1 MITNLN
7 FTLLEPVVR
16 HSRSVSIFL
25 FATQILLAS
34 VTPLRSQEAD
44 KREALAKAHEAFQ
57 AADKLFDEG
66 KYDAAEREYIKLIEQ
81 LPKLF
86 KPNSEQEHAVRSNL
100 ALLYS
105 TTGRL
110 AESRKEYRALLD
122 MMHEKWGRTD
132 PRSNPVIAKLA
143 RLIRENDDVDKAEK
157 MLLEALKHCQAA
169 NDQSYKNYVPI
180 ANELSLI
187 YQQQGKF
194 DRAVPLARQAL
205 QITIATKGIKNVET
219 LGIAHNLGGILFG
232 LGNYSE
238 AESILLDT
246 RTIHLELDQSPL
258 DLALCDYTLSELFVI
273 LGRYNDADFLL
284 AEAITIYEKRFPQ
297 GSSDQ
302 VRALTA
308 RGRLAQLQKDKILAE
323 IYFEKA
329 TQMLDQLKETE
340 SQAALDLESNFASF
354 KMSIKEYQAAEQLL
368 EHIIEVC
375 QKQKNTFYLIQNK
388 HNLAYCLMLQNR
400 LDEAIKQQT
409 ETNREWIHLLPPNH
423 YLTIVSQHNLARMY
437 QGKADDANALKYF
450 DFARTNS
457 FNHAVELLPSL
468 SVSQQLNHVFLQDY
482 PHLHRALNL
491 ALNQP
496 EDPIIVDKT
505 IEWLANAKGLPTK
518 LRADSIARSQAK
530 NKWTADR
537 NDLKMADVDQ
547 KISVLA
553 KRLLEVANQP
563 ELREQLNAEM
573 KTLQEEKR
581 KLSREERKLETQ
593 EVKERTWIETSQ
605 VVRALKKSDALIDIL
620 RLGIYQPLEEK
631 PIRFHYVAWV
641 ITPTKKTV
649 IDLGDADA
657 IDQQAIKVRRLIS
670 QGERRIAEIGEVK
683 AEEEVKKELS
693 TLSDMLLRPL
703 QKSIDSAEQ
712 WIISP
717 DGELW
722 TIPWGALLIDEQ
734 RYLIEAKKLFLVN
747 SSADIVRPST
757 VEPNK
762 LPTTPP
768 VIYANPEFGQLV
780 KDKEKQGPR
789 FSNGLRLGAVP
800 QLTGASLEAQSAEK
814 LFKKIY
820 GDNVIA
826 HTNSNAT
833 TENFFA
839 LKRPTALHIATH
851 GFFEP
856 SLGHAQLTDDQFQK
870 GQLGILASFDDPLLR
885 CGLLAANCNRTDG
898 EGVQGIIT
906 GLDVLSLDL
915 RGCQMVILSACETG
929 LGDNYVGEGVSGLR
943 QAFHL
948 AGARSVL
955 ASLWSISDNSTATL
969 MEDLASKW
977 SKDDQSVADA
987 FAEAQR
993 SLIAKLRKANKS
1005 AHPYHWGAF
1014 AITQVP

>member
-7 FTLLEPVVR
+7 FTMLEPVVR
-16 HSRSVSIFL
+16 YSRSVSIFL
-25 FATQILLAS
+25 VATQILLAS
-34 VTPLRSQEAD
+34 VTPLRSQQAD
-44 KREALAKAHEAFQ
+44 KPETPAQALKAFQ

-66 KYDAAEREYIKLIEQ
+66 KYDAAEREYIKLMDQ

-143 RLIRENDDVDKAEK
+143 RLIRENDDVDKAEE

-169 NDQSYKNYVPI
+169 KDQSYRYYVPI

-194 DRAVPLARQAL
+194 DRAEPLARQAL
-205 QITIATKGIKNVET
+205 QITIATKGIKNVDT
-219 LGIAHNLGGILFG
+219 LGIAHNLGGILYG
-232 LGNYSE
+232 LGNYPE

-246 RTIHLELDQSPL
+246 RKIHLELDQSPL
-258 DLALCDYTLSELFVI
+258 DIALCDYTLSDLFIV

-284 AEAITIYEKRFPQ
+284 AEAITIYEKLFPQ

-302 VRALTA
+302 VRALA
-308 RGRLAQLQKDKILAE
+308 AKGRLAQLQNDKILAE

-329 TQMLDQLKETE
+329 TQMLEQLKESE
-340 SQAALDLESNFASF
+340 SQTAVDLESSFASF

-368 EHIIEVC
+368 KHTIEVC
-375 QKQKNTFYLIQNK
+375 QKLKNTFGLIKNK

-409 ETNREWIHLLPPNH
+409 EINREWIHLLPPNH
-423 YLTIVSQHNLARMY
+423 SLTIVSQHNLARMY

-450 DFARTNS
+450 ELARVNS

-468 SVSQQLNHVFLQDY
+468 PIPQQLDHIFLQDY
-482 PHLHRALNL
+482 PHLHRGLNL
-491 ALNQP
+491 ALSRP
-496 EDPIIVDKT
+496 DDPMVIDKT
-505 IEWLANAKGLPTK
+505 IEWLANAKALPTK
-518 LRADSIARSQAK
+518 LRADSIARSQAINQQPTDRSNPK
-530 NKWTADR
+530 VADIDR
-537 NDLKMADVDQ
+537 Q
-547 KISVLA
+547 ISKLA
-553 KRLLEVANQP
+553 LQLLELGNEP
-563 ELREQLNAEM
+563 KLREQLNIEL

-581 KLSREERKLETQ
+581 LLTRQEGKLAAQ
-593 EVKERTWIETSQ
+593 GVKERTWIETSQ
-605 VVRALKKSDALIDIL
+605 VVSSLEKSEALVDIL

-631 PIRFHYVAWV
+631 PLRYHYVAWV
-641 ITPTKKTV
+641 ITPTKKRV
-649 IDLGDADA
+649 IDLGDADT
-657 IDQQAIKVRRLIS
+657 IDQLAIKVRKLIS
-670 QGERRIAEIGEVK
+670 QGEQRIAAIGEVK

-693 TLSDMLLRPL
+693 ALSDKLIRPL
-703 QKSIDSAEQ
+703 HTAIDSAEQ

-734 RYLIEAKKLFLVN
+734 RYLIEAKKLFLLN
-747 SSADIVRPST
+747 SSADMTQRNA
-757 VEPNK
+757 VERSK

-768 VIYANPEFGQLV
+768 VIYANPEFGELV
-780 KDKEKQGPR
+780 QKENQGPS

-800 QLTGASLEAQSAEK
+800 QLAGASLEAESALK

-826 HTNSNAT
+826 HTKSNAT
-833 TENFFA
+833 TENFLA
-839 LKRPTALHIATH
+839 LKRPVALHIATH

-856 SLGHAQLTDDQFQK
+856 SLGYTEMSNDQFQK
-870 GQLGILASFDDPLLR
+870 GQLGVLANFSDPLLR
-885 CGLLAANCNRTDG
+885 CGLLGAKCNQING
-898 EGVQGIIT
+898 NGVQGVIT

-955 ASLWSISDNSTATL
+955 ASLWSISDNSTAIL
-969 MEDLASKW
+969 MDDFASKW
-977 SKDDQSVADA
+977 SNDQSVADA